1 MTMSIRYLAVGY
13 ITIMLVMAS
22 AVAEEVKI
30 MGLTEKNAA
39 LLDGN
44 KSLEYLT
51 GSCQK
56 KKSHMK
62 CHLNHI
68 EVKKIDTTPLEEKAR
83 EVIANAKND
92 PQSLEHFIAS
102 NMPQICHEQD
112 SIKAMLDD
120 TPQSNKISR
129 GERELRQATW
139 QFCAERSEEN
149 LRAMFDMRLKM
160 QSRTCSVWVHSYEQK
175 FYLHGKEWMSKS
187 GPYGE
192 CGVIDTAVFSNT
204 LSNSKGQETH
214 FNRYRTRQIMT
225 RNNPPLCQQVHEKE
239 YLFVLEK
246 PWYVDCEYIDFSP
259 LTFGWNFWTPS
270 SP

>member
-1 MTMSIRYLAVGY
+1 MSIRYLVVVY
-13 ITIMLVMAS
+13 TILIFVIAS

-39 LLDGN
+39 LLDGT

-56 KKSHMK
+56 KRSHMQ
-62 CHLNHI
+62 CHLNQI
-68 EVKKIDTTPLEEKAR
+68 AVKKIDTTPLEDKAR
-83 EVIANAKND
+83 EVMANAKND
-92 PQSLEHFIAS
+92 PQSVDHFIAS
-102 NMPQICHEQD
+102 HLPHTCNEQD
-112 SIKAMLDD
+112 SLQAMLDD
-120 TPQSNKISR
+120 TTQSNKMSL

-139 QFCAERSEEN
+139 QFCAERSEDN
-149 LRAMFDMRLKM
+149 LRAMFDIRVKM
-160 QSRTCSVWVHSYEQK
+160 QSRTCSVWVKSYEQK
-175 FYLHGKEWMSKS
+175 FSLHGKEWISQS

-204 LSNSKGQETH
+204 LLNSQGQETH

-225 RNNPPLCQQVHEKE
+225 RKNAPQCQQGHEKD

>member
-1 MTMSIRYLAVGY
+1 MSIRYLAVVY
-13 ITIMLVMAS
+13 TTLILVMAS

-39 LLDGN
+39 LLDGT

-56 KKSHMK
+56 KKLHMK

-68 EVKKIDTTPLEEKAR
+68 AVKKIDTTLLEEKAR
-83 EVIANAKND
+83 EVIAHAKND
-92 PQSLEHFIAS
+92 PQSLDNFIAR
-102 NMPQICHEQD
+102 NLPHLCHEPD
-112 SIKAMLDD
+112 SIQAMLDD
-120 TPQSNKISR
+120 TPKSNKISR
-129 GERELRQATW
+129 GERELRHATL

-149 LRAMFDMRLKM
+149 LRAMFDIRLKM
-160 QSRTCSVWVHSYEQK
+160 QSRTCSVWVNSYEQA
-175 FYLHGKEWMSKS
+175 FYRHGKEWMSKH

-192 CGVIDTAVFSNT
+192 CGVIDTAIFSNT
-204 LSNSKGQETH
+204 LSNSKGQETR
-214 FNRYRTRQIMT
+214 FNRYRTKQVMT
-225 RNNPPLCQQVHEKE
+225 RNNAPQCQQGHEKE

-259 LTFGWNFWTPS
+259 VTFGWSFWSPS